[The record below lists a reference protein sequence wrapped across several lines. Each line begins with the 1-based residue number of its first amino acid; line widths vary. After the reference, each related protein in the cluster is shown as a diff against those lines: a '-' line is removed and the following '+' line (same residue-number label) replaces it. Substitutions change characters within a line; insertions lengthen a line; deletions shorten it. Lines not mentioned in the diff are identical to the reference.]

1 MQIVLRE
8 DVAQLNEVV
17 VVGYGS
23 LAKKEISSSIVQISK
38 EQFNQGAVT
47 DPMALVSGKI
57 AGLNVSATAEANP
70 NSLSSIQV
78 RGAGSLTA
86 SNGPL
91 VVIDGIAGGDLRNIS
106 TQDVE
111 SITVL
116 KDAGSAAIY
125 GTRGANGVILITTKK
140 GSAAQGVV
148 NFTYDSWVAVNLAKG
163 KPDIL
168 SADEFRRSRRGT
180 DYGYNTDWYD
190 LITLVITLGAR
201 NTTSEQTD
209 LYSVADTV
217 TPTWET

>member
-1 MQIVLRE
+1 MFFALKVSAQTINGNVRDEVGEPIIGANVVVKGTQGGTITDIDGNFKLQCKTGTTLVVTYIGYNPQEAQAKDGMQIVLRE

-125 GTRGANGVILITTKK
+125 
-140 GSAAQGVV
+140 
-148 NFTYDSWVAVNLAKG
+148 
-163 KPDIL
+163 
-168 SADEFRRSRRGT
+168 
-180 DYGYNTDWYD
+180 
-190 LITLVITLGAR
+190 
-201 NTTSEQTD
+201 
-209 LYSVADTV
+209 
-217 TPTWET
+217 ETEGQME

>member
-1 MQIVLRE
+1 MRTKNLFYRTLMLCTVMFFALKVSAQTINGNVRDEVGEPIIGANVVVKGTQGGTITDIDGNFKLQCKTGITLVVTYIGYNPQEAQAKDGMQIVLRE

-91 VVIDGIAGGDLRNIS
+91 LVIDGIS
-106 TQDVE
+106 
-111 SITVL
+111 
-116 KDAGSAAIY
+116 
-125 GTRGANGVILITTKK
+125 
-140 GSAAQGVV
+140 
-148 NFTYDSWVAVNLAKG
+148 
-163 KPDIL
+163 
-168 SADEFRRSRRGT
+168 
-180 DYGYNTDWYD
+180 
-190 LITLVITLGAR
+190 
-201 NTTSEQTD
+201 
-209 LYSVADTV
+209 
-217 TPTWET
+217 